1 MVEYVKINNLR
12 QGDILARTV
21 YDSSMRVLLRENKPL
36 TDRGIQTIKEQGY
49 KGIYINHPDAVYRE
63 EIALAAPL
71 VDDLLQL
78 KIIAVLKDIFA
89 NTGIIT
95 DQFNNDFQ
103 KQRNLMD
110 EYLEELIEVFL
121 NAEKENKLI
130 LELQD
135 NRAMSLWIYYHCLSV
150 CMTTICMGI
159 KIGLE
164 RSQLKEL
171 ATAAIYHDLGK
182 IFYDINLLYKPEL
195 KDEERAI
202 IRQHP
207 THGFRLMQ
215 RLRFPVSVCYGIW
228 QHHEHIDGSGY
239 PNGLMGNKILLSG
252 KLIGLASAFDN
263 YVNPSPY
270 NNEYFSNAE
279 AIEKLYGNGIFD
291 PACIKVLLKVVAPYP
306 VGAKVKLS
314 NDATAIVIKNDSSL
328 PLRPVIA
335 IGHNYINLANDAGY
349 QNITI
354 TATIED

>member
-1 MVEYVKINNLR
+1 MVEYVKINNIKN
-12 QGDILARTV
+12 GDIIARTV
-21 YDSSMRVLLRENKPL
+21 YDSSMRVLLSEGKPL

-49 KGIYINHPDAVYRE
+49 KGLYINHADSGYRE
-63 EIALAAPL
+63 EVALIAPL

-78 KIIAVLKDIFA
+78 KIIALLKEIFA
-89 NTGIIT
+89 NTEITT
-95 DQFNNDFQ
+95 DQFNTDFQ
-103 KQRNLMD
+103 RQRKLMD
-110 EYLEELIEVFL
+110 EYIDELIEVFL
-121 NAEKENKLI
+121 AAEKDNKLI

-150 CMTTICMGI
+150 CMITLGMGV

-171 ATAAIYHDLGK
+171 AIAAIYHDLGK
-182 IFYDINLLYKPEL
+182 IFYDNNLLYKDTL
-195 KDEERAI
+195 TDEEREI

-215 RLRFPVSVCYGIW
+215 RLHFPVSVCYGIW

-239 PNGLMGNKILLSG
+239 PNGLEGNKILLSG
-252 KLIGLASAFDN
+252 KLIGLASAFDS

-270 NNEYFSNAE
+270 NTEYYSNAE
-279 AIEKLYGNGIFD
+279 AIEKIYGNGIFD

-306 VGAKVKLS
+306 VGTKVRLS
-314 NDATAIVIKNDSSL
+314 NNAEAIVIKNDSSL
-328 PLRPVIA
+328 PLRPIIVVD
-335 IGHNYINLANDAGY
+335 HNYINLANDSKY
-349 QNITI
+349 HNITI